1 MRHELSFVV
10 VCFLVAILRSDKQLS
25 LSVIHRSM
33 QEDFEFLSDLLDVN
47 FNKCVSYSQLKR
59 ILRTIDYQLFNE
71 INSLYF
77 NAHIASNGS
86 EWYSLDGKE
95 LRGTIDKSIGKK
107 RGMSIVNLTN
117 HHSRHSEIIGS
128 YDATKA
134 SEKPVISTYLEEAD
148 IKAKKFS
155 FDSLHTS
162 MANLK
167 KIEQKEG
174 VYLAQL
180 KGNQK
185 NTLAVCKELH
195 RNGLE
200 LQKENQIEQGH
211 GRIEERTYWGYNLEI
226 STLSAGWKQTGCCS
240 LIVVNRGR
248 YNTKTKKES
257 HEECY
262 WVSNQTIDSKS
273 FAEFTTPIRN
283 HWSIE
288 VHHQI
293 RDVQMG
299 EDKMK
304 ISCKKEALVVAS
316 FLTVAVNLLENHG
329 GSIPILREKLT
340 KNKPLIHTVFK

>member
-1 MRHELSFVV
+1 
-10 VCFLVAILRSDKQLS
+10 
-25 LSVIHRSM
+25 M
-33 QEDFEFLSDLLDVN
+33 QEDFEFLLALLEVD

-59 ILRTIDYQLFNE
+59 ILRTIDYQSFNE

-77 NAHIASNGS
+77 NAHIGSNGS

-107 RGMSIVNLTN
+107 RGISIVNLTN
-117 HHSRHSEIIGS
+117 HQSRQSEMIGS

-134 SEKPVISTYLEEAD
+134 SEKPVISTYLEETD
-148 IKAKKFS
+148 IKAKKLS

-162 MANLK
+162 VANLK
-167 KIEQKEG
+167 EIEKKEG

-185 NTLAVCKELH
+185 KTLAVCKELH
-195 RNGLE
+195 RSGVALK
-200 LQKENQIEQGH
+200 KEEQIEQGH

-226 STLSAGWKQTGCCS
+226 ATLSAGWQQTGCCS
-240 LIVVNRGR
+240 MIVVNRGR
-248 YNTKTKKES
+248 YNTKTKEES
-257 HEECY
+257 QQESY
-262 WVSNQTIDSKS
+262 WISNEPIDSKS
-273 FAEFTTPIRN
+273 FTEFTTPIRN

-299 EDKMK
+299 EDRMR
-304 ISCKKEALVVAS
+304 ISHEKEALVVAS
-316 FLTVAVNLLENHG
+316 FITLATNLLENHG

-340 KNKPLIHTVFK
+340 KNKSLIHAIFQ

>member
-1 MRHELSFVV
+1 
-10 VCFLVAILRSDKQLS
+10 
-25 LSVIHRSM
+25 M
-33 QEDFEFLSDLLDVN
+33 QEEFKFLLALLDVN

-77 NAHIASNGS
+77 NAHIVSNGS

-117 HHSRHSEIIGS
+117 HQSRQSEIVGS

-134 SEKPVISTYLEEAD
+134 SEKPIVSTYLEEAD
-148 IKAKKFS
+148 IKVKKLS

-162 MANLK
+162 VANLK
-167 KIEQKEG
+167 EIHQKEG

-185 NTLAVCKELH
+185 KTLAVCKDLH
-195 RNGLE
+195 RNGLV

-211 GRIEERTYWGYNLEI
+211 GRIEERQYWGYNLELV
-226 STLSAGWKQTGCCS
+226 TLSTGWKQTGCCS
-240 LIVVNRGR
+240 MIVVNRGR

-257 HEECY
+257 YEESY
-262 WVSNQTIDSKS
+262 WISNQPIDSES
-273 FAEFTTPIRN
+273 FTELKIAIRN

-316 FLTVAVNLLENHG
+316 FITVATNLLENYG
-329 GSIPILREKLT
+329 GSIPVLREKLT
-340 KNKPLIHTVFK
+340 KNWSLIPTIFK